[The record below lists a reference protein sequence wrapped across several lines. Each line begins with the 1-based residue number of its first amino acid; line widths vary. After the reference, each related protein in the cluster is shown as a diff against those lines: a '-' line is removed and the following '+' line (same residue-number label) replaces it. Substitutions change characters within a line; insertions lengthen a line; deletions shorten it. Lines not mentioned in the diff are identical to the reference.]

1 VSVRVSA
8 DGARAGRDVAGRALR
23 RLLSPTTAVLL
34 GVLSLLSIP
43 ASFVLT
49 SLIHQFST
57 SSVGALS
64 LAAGLAF
71 VLAFTAVG
79 VIVAR
84 REPRNPMGWL
94 LIALVL
100 AVDVGDVAPAYAYL
114 DYAFH
119 HGTLPLGH
127 LAVLLSASWEYA
139 FVLLPLI
146 VLMFPDG
153 RLGSRWRWPLR
164 GFLVIAAT
172 LVAGTL
178 SVAVS
183 AFSLRRPVNG
193 GGNLVGLN
201 NPSGANAW
209 FGPVQGLALLT
220 CALLLFA
227 ALIHQTLRYRRAGG
241 EQRQQLKCLAAGA
254 LCCIACLATN
264 NATGGGSGVVGDL
277 TFSVGLAALPLGMGV
292 GILKYRLY
300 EVDRLI
306 SRTLSY
312 ALLTGLLVGT
322 FIGLVAL
329 STDTLAL
336 SGRVGVAASTL
347 VAAALF
353 NPLRVR
359 LQRLVD
365 RRFNRARYD
374 AEATVAAFTARLRDA
389 VEIDAIRA
397 DLLDAVNRA
406 VQPTHASVW
415 IKP

>member
-1 VSVRVSA
+1 
-8 DGARAGRDVAGRALR
+8 
-23 RLLSPTTAVLL
+23 
-34 GVLSLLSIP
+34 
-43 ASFVLT
+43 
-49 SLIHQFST
+49 
-57 SSVGALS
+57 
-64 LAAGLAF
+64 
-71 VLAFTAVG
+71 
-79 VIVAR
+79 
-84 REPRNPMGWL
+84 MGWL
-94 LIALVL
+94 LLGLVL
-100 AVDVGDVAPAYAYL
+100 AVDNGSIAPVYVNL
-114 DYAFH
+114 DYEFH

-127 LAVLLSASWEYA
+127 LALLLSASWEYA

-146 VLMFPDG
+146 ILLFPDG

-164 GFLVIAAT
+164 GYLVLAATFVAAT
-172 LVAGTL
+172 LIVAA
-178 SVAVS
+178 SS
-183 AFSLRRPVNG
+183 FSLRQPLDSS
-193 GGNLVGLN
+193 GNLVSPN
-201 NPSGANAW
+201 SAKAW
-209 FGPVQGLALLT
+209 FAPVQAVALLA
-220 CALLLFA
+220 CALLVIA
-227 ALIHQTLRYRRAGG
+227 ALIHQTLRYRRASG
-241 EQRQQLKCLAAGA
+241 EQRQQLKWLAVGA
-254 LCCIACLATN
+254 LFCIACLAIN
-264 NATGGGSGVVGDL
+264 DATGGGSGLVGDV
-277 TFSVGLAALPLGMGV
+277 TFSVGLAALPVGMGV

-300 EVDRLI
+300 EIDRLI

-312 ALLTGLLVGT
+312 ALLTALLVGT

-329 STDTLAL
+329 TTDTLAL

-389 VEIDAIRA
+389 VEIDAIRG